1 MISCVRAGVC
11 VFFCRSMVG
20 FLLVLGLTACTPEPT
35 VRIGLLAGLSGSVA
49 DLGEAARA
57 GAQLAVEEVNA
68 AGGLN
73 GRMIE
78 LTPRDDGQNPDQ
90 ARAAIKAFIA
100 DGVVAVIGPVTSAM
114 AQAVLPD
121 STQAGLVLVSP
132 TVSSSSLMG
141 YDDALFMILPS
152 SRQNAQQAAHY
163 HASRGL
169 RRVVAFYD
177 TRNSAYTEDWL
188 KHYREASLTHG
199 IRLVQT
205 VPFTSGREDSYQQAV
220 RQLRARDADAILY
233 VSNAVDTVRLLLLS
247 RQAGWRQP
255 ALGVTWSATEQLLEL
270 GGREVEGM
278 SSTQLFNREHA
289 TTRYQDFVRGYRE
302 RFGQEPGFASVA
314 AYDATHAL
322 VQALRRQQQGQGVKQ
337 ALLQAGPYEGLQ
349 ERWNFDVYG
358 DVQRRNYV
366 TVIKDGRY
374 VTVN

>member
-1 MISCVRAGVC
+1 MPRVRDPFSFSCWRGLAGVLAA
-11 VFFCRSMVG
+11 
-20 FLLVLGLTACTPEPT
+20 LLLTACAPEPT
-35 VRIGLLAGLSGSVA
+35 LRIGLLAGLSGSVA

-78 LTPRDDGQNPDQ
+78 LMSRDDGQDPGQ
-90 ARAAIKAFIA
+90 ARAAVVSFAA
-100 DGVVAVIGPVTSAM
+100 DGVVAIIGPMTSTM
-114 AQAVLPD
+114 AQAALPA
-121 STQAGLVLVSP
+121 STQAGLVLLSP

-141 YDDALFMILPS
+141 HDDALFMVLPS
-152 SRQNAQQAAHY
+152 TQQNARQAAHY
-163 HASRGL
+163 HVSRGL

-177 TRNSAYTEDWL
+177 TRNSTYTEDWL
-188 KHYREASLTHG
+188 KHYREAGVSHG
-199 IRLVQT
+199 LHLVQA
-205 VPFTSGREDSYQQAV
+205 VPFASGREDSYLQAV
-220 RQLRARDADAILY
+220 RQLRARDVDGILY
-233 VSNAVDTVRLLLLS
+233 VSNAVDTVRLLLLA

-270 GGREVEGM
+270 GGREVEGL
-278 SSTQLFNREHA
+278 SSGQLFNREHTA
-289 TTRYQDFVRGYRE
+289 PRYQDFVRSYRE

-314 AYDATHAL
+314 AYDATQAL
-322 VQALRRQQQGQGVKQ
+322 VQALGRQQPGQSVKQ

-358 DVQRRNYV
+358 DAQRRNYV
-366 TVIKDGRY
+366 TVVKDGRY

>member
-1 MISCVRAGVC
+1 MPGVRVAAGAFMGRLMGVLAL
-11 VFFCRSMVG
+11 
-20 FLLVLGLTACTPEPT
+20 FLLTACAPEPT

-73 GRMIE
+73 GRMLE
-78 LTPRDDGQNPDQ
+78 LLPRDDGQDPDQ
-90 ARAAIKAFIA
+90 ARAAVKSFLA
-100 DGVVAVIGPVTSAM
+100 DRVVAVVGPVTSAM
-114 AQAVLPD
+114 AQAVLPA
-121 STQAGLVLVSP
+121 STEAGLVMISP
-132 TVSSSSLMG
+132 TVSSSALMG
-141 YDDALFMILPS
+141 HDDALFMVLPS
-152 SRQNAQQAAHY
+152 TRQNARQAAHY

-188 KHYREASLTHG
+188 KHYREASVGYGT
-199 IRLVQT
+199 RLVQV
-205 VPFTSGREDSYQQAV
+205 VPFVSGREDSYLKAV
-220 RQLRARDADAILY
+220 RQLNAREVDAILY
-233 VSNAVDTVRLLLLS
+233 VSNAVDTVRLLLLA
-247 RQAGWRQP
+247 RQAGWKQP

-289 TTRYQDFVRGYRE
+289 TARYQDFVHGYRE

-314 AYDATHAL
+314 AYDATQAL
-322 VQALRRQQQGQGVKQ
+322 VQALRRQQPGQSVKQ

-349 ERWNFDVYG
+349 ERWNFDGYG

>member
-1 MISCVRAGVC
+1 MSCLRAGDSA
-11 VFFCRSMVG
+11 FFCRRLFCALAIG
-20 FLLVLGLTACTPEPT
+20 LLTACAPEPT

-78 LTPRDDGQNPDQ
+78 LMPRDDGQDPDQ
-90 ARAAIKAFIA
+90 ARIALKAFMA
-100 DGVVAVIGPVTSAM
+100 DGVVAIIGPVTSAM
-114 AQAVLPD
+114 AQAVLPA
-121 STQAGLVLVSP
+121 STQDGLVLLSP

-141 YDDALFMILPS
+141 QDDALFMVLPS
-152 SRQNAQQAAHY
+152 TRQNAQQAAHY

-169 RRVVAFYD
+169 RRVLAFYD
-177 TRNSAYTEDWL
+177 TRNSTYTEDWL
-188 KHYREASLTHG
+188 QHYREASATHG
-199 IRLVQT
+199 IQLMQT
-205 VPFTSGREDSYQQAV
+205 VPFTSGREDSYLQAV

-233 VSNAVDTVRLLLLS
+233 VSNAVDTVRLLLLA

-289 TTRYQDFVRGYRE
+289 TPRYQEFVRAYRQ

-314 AYDATHAL
+314 AYDAAQAL
-322 VQALRRQQQGQGVKQ
+322 VQALRRQQPGQSVKQ

-349 ERWNFDVYG
+349 ERWNFDGYG

-374 VTVN
+374 VAVN